1 MAFEIEGKLVKIYP
15 TEQKTASFSVR
26 EFVIEVPDG
35 NYPQMVKFQTS
46 QERCSVMDNYRE
58 GEKIK
63 VSFDLRGREWQG
75 KYFTTLNAWRVDKV
89 GDNSDI
95 SATDNSFPEDPF
107 PSMEPPRAPSNNS
120 NGGGGFDDL
129 PF

>member
-15 TEQKTASFSVR
+15 TEQKTASFAVR

-75 KYFTTLNAWRVDKV
+75 KYFTTLNAWRVDKA
-89 GDNSDI
+89 GADSDI
-95 SATDNSFPEDPF
+95 TPTDNSFPEDPF

-120 NGGGGFDDL
+120 NGGGFDDL